1 MNASSPGTFSGSFS
15 EAQLRQMLG
24 SPAGREL
31 LQLLTQDGGATM
43 RQAAAAVRA
52 GNQQRAQEL
61 LRPLLETPQAQALL
75 RQLHG

>member
-1 MNASSPGTFSGSFS
+1 MNASSPGTFPGSFS

-31 LQLLTQDGGATM
+31 LQLLTQDGGAAM
-43 RQAAAAVRA
+43 QQAAAAVRA